1 MRSVSLLGPKQ
12 TFCDKA
18 LNKYE
23 KFTDEKFKVFYCDS
37 IIESAKKSKDT
48 DLLILPFENSLDGFV
63 TEALDIL
70 MSESLLIVAEIK
82 QNIAFKLVSYENNIN
97 DIEKIYVQF
106 KAKGQCLHFLEP
118 YLSKCVLTESNLL
131 SLDYLMENKNKSAA
145 IVPMHINEEFPL
157 VLKDITDSKNNET
170 RFLVISRN
178 KNDIF
183 YSDLIKVS
191 CYAYALLDKPGIL
204 YNILRRFDE
213 YHINLSN
220 IISRPTKSE
229 LGKYNFYIEFSL
241 AKKDLSKVDLILN
254 EFNNDTD
261 YKLKILGIYS
271 DIGDKK

>member
-1 MRSVSLLGPKQ
+1 MRSVSLLGPEK

-23 KFTDEKFKVFYCDS
+23 KFKGENFKPFYCDS
-37 IIESAKKSKDT
+37 IIESAKNFINT
-48 DLLILPFENSLDGFV
+48 NLLILPFENSLDGFV
-63 TEALDIL
+63 TEALDML
-70 MSESLLIVAEIK
+70 MSESLKIVAEIK
-82 QNIAFKLVSYENNIN
+82 QKIAFKLVSYENNIN

-118 YLSKCVLTESNLL
+118 YLNKCVLTESNLL
-131 SLDYLMENKNKSAA
+131 SLDYLKKNKSKSAA
-145 IVPMHINEEFPL
+145 IIPMHINEDFPFE
-157 VLKDITDSKNNET
+157 LKDITDSENNET
-170 RFLVISRN
+170 RFLVISN
-178 KNDIF
+178 DKNDIF

-213 YHINLSN
+213 HHINLSN

-241 AKKDLSKVDLILN
+241 AKQDLAKVDSILN
-254 EFNNDTD
+254 EFNNEKD

-271 DIGDKK
+271 DIGD